1 MTPAEEMSRL
11 GARAKEAARAIA
23 KAHPDAKTQALLGL
37 AQLLQEREAEILAA
51 NAEDLAAAR
60 AAGQDAPRLDRLTL
74 TPAIMD
80 EMRAACRHVANL
92 PDPVGATERQWQRPN
107 GLLVGRMRVPLGVIA
122 MIYEARPN
130 VTIDAA
136 ILCIKA
142 GNAVILRGGSEA
154 LRSNIA
160 LAKALCDAL
169 AQAGLPADAAQLV
182 SIPGHEA
189 VNALCKLDRYIDVI
203 IPRGGEGLVRAVT
216 EAATMPVLKH
226 FKGVCHAYIDAD
238 ADLDAAAEI
247 VFNGKVQRPGVCNAL
262 ECLLVHRGVA
272 KDFLPKVAAKLG
284 AADAGVLA

>member
-51 NAEDLAAAR
+51 NAEDLTAAR

-203 IPRGGEGLVRAVT
+203 IPLN
-216 EAATMPVLKH
+216 
-226 FKGVCHAYIDAD
+226 F
-238 ADLDAAAEI
+238 
-247 VFNGKVQRPGVCNAL
+247 
-262 ECLLVHRGVA
+262 
-272 KDFLPKVAAKLG
+272 
-284 AADAGVLA
+284 